1 MGYTPVEG
9 IVMARRSG
17 TVDPVLM
24 LELMRQGWTD
34 DQLSNLLWTQ
44 SRLRDLSGFCEDM
57 QELRCEAIE
66 GHGGA

>member
-34 DQLSNLLWTQ
+34 DQLSNLIMDTVRTQ
-44 SRLRDLSGFCEDM
+44 RSFRLL
-57 QELRCEAIE
+57 
-66 GHGGA
+66 